1 MKINISTK
9 DIPFS
14 ILQTLYAFEEDV
26 CEKIKEFLNSQF
38 PHISVKMNMMLN
50 GWEGNPVR
58 VRHNANDLI
67 EGSVVLID
75 NLNSYLST
83 RDDIGDILTN
93 QYSLVIHLIISK
105 KKSESANK

>member
-1 MKINISTK
+1 MKINISAK

-14 ILQTLYAFEEDV
+14 SLQILYAFEEEV
-26 CEKIKEFLNSQF
+26 CEKIKELLNSQF
-38 PHISVKMNMMLN
+38 PHISIKMNMVLN

-83 RDDIGDILTN
+83 RDDIGNILTN
-93 QYSLVIHLIISK
+93 QYSLVIDLLFQK
-105 KKSESANK
+105 KK